1 MRRSL
6 KKNEGTLFGKVET
19 TVSSA
24 ASDNEFMNEE
34 GEFWGEPWMSGYG
47 EYSTLQSSVW
57 QAARRNDKNFE
68 DWSRDDREQEVD
80 KENVK
85 GEVEEFE
92 IKKENNE
99 EEKLMENELKE
110 EDVAEED
117 ETEED
122 LAEVMDGEDR
132 RVKEKQRERR
142 MREQRRN
149 TKDVTPR

>member
-1 MRRSL
+1 
-6 KKNEGTLFGKVET
+6 
-19 TVSSA
+19 
-24 ASDNEFMNEE
+24 
-34 GEFWGEPWMSGYG
+34 MSGYG
-47 EYSTLQSSVW
+47 EDSTLQSSVW
-57 QAARRNDKNFE
+57 QPARRNDKNFE

-92 IKKENNE
+92 IKKEKNE
-99 EEKLMENELKE
+99 EEKLMENELKG

-132 RVKEKQRERR
+132 RVKEKQSERW

-149 TKDVTPR
+149 TKDITPR